1 MSQAIQQFLE
11 KIFSHEGVVF
21 LLSLLPV
28 SEIRGGLIAAR
39 MYGMDLALAWL
50 IAYIGN
56 MLPIP
61 FLLLFLR
68 KIFNWRR
75 RWPKLAKVVDW
86 LDRKADRHRTIIE
99 RSAWIGLFLLVAI
112 PLPGTGA
119 WTGALVANFFDIR
132 LKRSLPTIAV
142 GVAVAGVI
150 MAILLYAM
158 PSLFGL

>member
-1 MSQAIQQFLE
+1 MTEAIQQFLE
-11 KIFSHEGVVF
+11 GIFSHEGVVF

-28 SEIRGGLIAAR
+28 SEIRGGMIAAR
-39 MYGMDLALAWL
+39 LYDMNLLWAWL

-61 FLLLFLR
+61 FLLLFLKYVFGWMR
-68 KIFNWRR
+68 KRPR
-75 RWPKLAKVVDW
+75 LKKLVDW
-86 LDRKADRHRTIIE
+86 FDRKAAKHQKTIE
-99 RSAWIGLFLLVAI
+99 RSAWVGLFLLVAI

-142 GVAVAGVI
+142 GVAAAGAI
-150 MAILLYAM
+150 MATLLYAM

>member
-1 MSQAIQQFLE
+1 MTQAIQQFLE

-28 SEIRGGLIAAR
+28 SEIRGGMIAAR
-39 MYGMDLALAWL
+39 LYDMNLLLAWL
-50 IAYIGN
+50 IAYLGN

-61 FLLLFLR
+61 FLLLFLK
-68 KIFNWRR
+68 KIFGWMRR
-75 RWPKLAKVVDW
+75 RPRLKKLVDW
-86 LDRKADRHRTIIE
+86 FDRKAAKHKKAIE
-99 RSAWIGLFLLVAI
+99 RSAWVGLFLLVAI

-132 LKRSLPTIAV
+132 LKRSLPTIAA
-142 GVAVAGVI
+142 GVAAAGII
-150 MAILLYAM
+150 MAVLLYAM